1 VIDDF
6 DGLDRRPGGNKRAQA
21 ALLANV
27 ERAVSG
33 DRGDGCRPIG
43 EAKASL
49 VAGD

>member
-1 VIDDF
+1 MISTALT
-6 DGLDRRPGGNKRAQA
+6 GRPGGNKRAQA

-27 ERAVSG
+27 EGVVSV

-43 EAKASL
+43 EAGTSL